1 MNKETQAIDNDM
13 GQLAEDARN
22 LMAVTADVAGEK
34 VVEARKRLA
43 AALDAKGLITLTT
56 REPGG
61 SPGAEEIRAL
71 LVNGAPGRWD
81 ALTETLLVYAARAD
95 HVGRTIGPA
104 LLADKW
110 VISDRFTDSTYA
122 YQGAGRGLDQEF
134 IKLINDYSSMLLKPD
149 LTLLFDLPVEIG
161 LQRATE
167 RNNCLKESSSIDRF
181 ERENMD
187 FHRRIREGYLN
198 ILKNEPNRFR
208 LIDATRDVDTIQ
220 EEVRRYIVDF
230 INLQN

>member
-1 MNKETQAIDNDM
+1 MK
-13 GQLAEDARN
+13 
-22 LMAVTADVAGEK
+22 K
-34 VVEARKRLA
+34 
-43 AALDAKGLITLTT
+43 LITFEGIEGSGKSTQIKLVAEYLIEKNVELLITQEPSGT
-56 REPGG
+56 NIGRKIGGILFNREHYYMC
-61 SPGAEEIRAL
+61 AE
-71 LVNGAPGRWD
+71 
-81 ALTETLLVYAARAD
+81 TEMFLFCAARA
-95 HVGRTIGPA
+95 
-104 LLADKW
+104 
-110 VISDRFTDSTYA
+110 
-122 YQGAGRGLDQEF
+122 
-134 IKLINDYSSMLLKPD
+134 INDYSSMLLKPD